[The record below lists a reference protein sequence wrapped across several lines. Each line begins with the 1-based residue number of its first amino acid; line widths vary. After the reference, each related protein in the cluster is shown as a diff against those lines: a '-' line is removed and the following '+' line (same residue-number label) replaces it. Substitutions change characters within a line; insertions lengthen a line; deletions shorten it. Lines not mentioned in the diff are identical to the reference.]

1 MRVIHLPLDRA
12 EVAALRLE
20 EDARAVG
27 APPQDNGLAMRQIV
41 DGLEQIGAVRR
52 AVDVELS
59 PLQRDL
65 QRAIE
70 RRLDGDRPPGRA
82 ADPGVPAPVRRVEA
96 ENVHHDGEAPSEGA
110 YSVRSAV
117 IGSTCMARRA
127 GTTLAMSATS
137 VSTAGTAMNVTG
149 SIGRT

>member
-1 MRVIHLPLDRA
+1 
-12 EVAALRLE
+12 
-20 EDARAVG
+20 
-27 APPQDNGLAMRQIV
+27 
-41 DGLEQIGAVRR
+41 
-52 AVDVELS
+52 LS

-65 QRAIE
+65 QRSIE
-70 RRLDGDRPPGRA
+70 RRLDRDRPPGRA

-96 ENVHHDGEAPSEGA
+96 ENVHHDEQAPSEGA

-137 VSTAGTAMNVTG
+137 VSTAGTAMNVIG